1 MQHRNRLAP
10 LAGSAAAVLLV
21 TATIFLLRDSVP
33 VLSLGSLYVLAVL
46 PGRDSLGPHLGGARR
61 GREHAHVQF
70 FFLEPVYTFRLSERS
85 NWLALAVYLAT
96 AIAVSELAARARQR
110 AAEAEQREQEE
121 ALLGELSVA
130 LLQGESLVDEL
141 PRIGSATGSVLGV
154 EGASIQLGDEAG
166 RRGSSC
172 WPARVSSD
180 GSLFRTRERPN
191 PSAVHRFLPALA
203 SLLAVGLDRESS
215 SARPGGRGACAPAMP
230 SRRRILRA
238 VSHDLRSPLTA
249 IRVAAESLTS
259 PSLQLSADD
268 RRRQLETLRVET
280 RRLDRL
286 VTNLLDFSRL
296 EAGAARQR
304 TELVAV
310 DELIGQAL
318 AGVDADPVPVEVKL
332 PREIPFVEVDSAQVE
347 RALVNL
353 LANAQRFAPMGTP
366 VTVTVSAGD
375 EEVVLRIANNGP
387 AISLTIWTT
396 SSSLSCGLQE
406 TTTERGADSDWRSPG
421 ASRRRT
427 AAGSGPSHR
436 QAAGAVFGLALPDGA
451 ECQSRWGGERS
462 PRPGRRRRATDP
474 QSARDHPAWSRV

>member
-1 MQHRNRLAP
+1 MQHRNRLPP
-10 LAGSAAAVLLV
+10 LAGSAAAVVLV
-21 TATIFLLRDSVP
+21 TAAIFLLRESVP

-46 PGRDSLGPHLGGARR
+46 PVAILWGRFWAVLVAIASMLAFN
-61 GREHAHVQF
+61 F
-70 FFLEPVYTFRLSERS
+70 FFLEPVHTFRLSDRS

-154 EGASIQLGDEAG
+154 EGARIQLGDEAG
-166 RRGSSC
+166 PGIELLAGPRLIGRLAL
-172 WPARVSSD
+172 PHA
-180 GSLFRTRERPN
+180 ERPN
-191 PSAVHRFLPALA
+191 PSAVRRFLPALA
-203 SLLAVGLDRESS
+203 SLLAVGLDREELERQALAAEGLRTSD
-215 SARPGGRGACAPAMP
+215 AVKTA
-230 SRRRILRA
+230 ILRA

-296 EAGAARQR
+296 EAGAARPR

-310 DELIGQAL
+310 DELVGQAL
-318 AGVDADPVPVEVKL
+318 AGVDADAVPVEVKL

-353 LANAQRFAPMGTP
+353 LANAQRFAPRGTP
-366 VTVTVSAGD
+366 VTITVSAAD

-387 AISLTIWTT
+387 AIRPDDLDHVFEPFVR
-396 SSSLSCGLQE
+396 LAGDDDRE
-406 TTTERGADSDWRSPG
+406 
-421 ASRRRT
+421 
-427 AAGSGPSHR
+427 GSGLGLAIARSFAEANGGRVWAESPPGGG
-436 QAAGAVFGLALPDGA
+436 AAFGLAFPMA
-451 ECQSRWGGERS
+451 QVPVEVGG
-462 PRPGRRRRATDP
+462 
-474 QSARDHPAWSRV
+474 

>member
-1 MQHRNRLAP
+1 MQHRNRLPP
-10 LAGSAAAVLLV
+10 LAGSAAAVVLV
-21 TATIFLLRDSVP
+21 TAAIFLLRESVP

-46 PGRDSLGPHLGGARR
+46 PVAILWGRFWAVLVAIASMLAFN
-61 GREHAHVQF
+61 F
-70 FFLEPVYTFRLSERS
+70 FFLEPVHTFRLSDRS

-154 EGASIQLGDEAG
+154 EGARIQLGDEAG
-166 RRGSSC
+166 PGIELLAGPRLIGRLAL
-172 WPARVSSD
+172 PHA
-180 GSLFRTRERPN
+180 ERPN
-191 PSAVHRFLPALA
+191 PSAVRRFLPALA
-203 SLLAVGLDRESS
+203 SLLAVGLDREELERQALAAEGLRTSD
-215 SARPGGRGACAPAMP
+215 AVKTA
-230 SRRRILRA
+230 ILRA

-268 RRRQLETLRVET
+268 RGRQLETLRVET

-296 EAGAARQR
+296 EAGAARPR

-318 AGVDADPVPVEVKL
+318 AGVDADAVPVEVKL

-353 LANAQRFAPMGTP
+353 LANAQRFAPRGTP
-366 VTVTVSAGD
+366 VTITVSAAD

-387 AISLTIWTT
+387 AIRPDDLDHVFEPFVR
-396 SSSLSCGLQE
+396 LAGDDDRE
-406 TTTERGADSDWRSPG
+406 
-421 ASRRRT
+421 
-427 AAGSGPSHR
+427 GSGLGLAIARSFAEANGGRVWAESPPGGG
-436 QAAGAVFGLALPDGA
+436 AAFGLAFPMA
-451 ECQSRWGGERS
+451 QVPVEVGG
-462 PRPGRRRRATDP
+462 
-474 QSARDHPAWSRV
+474 

>member
-10 LAGSAAAVLLV
+10 LAGSAAAVVLV
-21 TATIFLLRDSVP
+21 TAAIFLLRESVP

-46 PGRDSLGPHLGGARR
+46 PVAILWGRFWAVLVAIASMLAFN
-61 GREHAHVQF
+61 F
-70 FFLEPVYTFRLSERS
+70 FFLEPVHTFRLSDRS

-110 AAEAEQREQEE
+110 AAEAEQREREE

-154 EGASIQLGDEAG
+154 EGARIELGDEAG
-166 RRGSSC
+166 SGIELLAGPRLIGRLAL
-172 WPARVSSD
+172 PDA
-180 GSLFRTRERPN
+180 ERPN
-191 PSAVHRFLPALA
+191 PSAVRRFLPALA
-203 SLLAVGLDRESS
+203 SLLAVGLDREELQRQALAAEGLRTSD
-215 SARPGGRGACAPAMP
+215 AVKTA
-230 SRRRILRA
+230 ILRA

-296 EAGAARQR
+296 EAGAARPR

-318 AGVDADPVPVEVKL
+318 AGVDADAVPVEVTL

-353 LANAQRFAPMGTP
+353 LANAQRFAPRGTP
-366 VTVTVSAGD
+366 VTITVSAAD
-375 EEVVLRIANNGP
+375 EEVVLRIANKGP
-387 AISLTIWTT
+387 AIRPDDLDHVFEPFVR
-396 SSSLSCGLQE
+396 LAGDDDRE
-406 TTTERGADSDWRSPG
+406 
-421 ASRRRT
+421 
-427 AAGSGPSHR
+427 GSGLGLAIARSFAEANGGRVWAESPPGGG
-436 QAAGAVFGLALPDGA
+436 AAFGLAFPMA
-451 ECQSRWGGERS
+451 QVPVEVGG
-462 PRPGRRRRATDP
+462 
-474 QSARDHPAWSRV
+474 

>member
-1 MQHRNRLAP
+1 MQRGTRHAP
-10 LAGSAAAVLLV
+10 LAGSAAAVVLV
-21 TATIFLLRDSVP
+21 TAAIFALRDSVP

-46 PGRDSLGPHLGGARR
+46 PVAILWGRFWAVLVAIASMLAFN
-61 GREHAHVQF
+61 F
-70 FFLEPVYTFRLSERS
+70 FFLEPVHTFRLSDRS

-166 RRGSSC
+166 PGIELLAG
-172 WPARVSSD
+172 ARLLGRLTLPDS
-180 GSLFRTRERPN
+180 GRLNR
-191 PSAVHRFLPALA
+191 SAARRFLPALA
-203 SLLAVGLDRESS
+203 SLLAVGLDREELEHQALAAEGLRTSD
-215 SARPGGRGACAPAMP
+215 AVKTA
-230 SRRRILRA
+230 ILRA

-259 PSLQLSADD
+259 SSLRLSAED

-310 DELIGQAL
+310 DELVGQAL
-318 AGVDADPVPVEVKL
+318 AGVDADPVRVEVKL

-366 VTVTVSAGD
+366 VTLTVSAGD

-387 AISLTIWTT
+387 AIEPHDLDHVFEPFVRLAGDDDREGS
-396 SSSLSCGLQE
+396 GL
-406 TTTERGADSDWRSPG
+406 GLAIARSFAEANGGRVWAESPPGGG
-421 ASRRRT
+421 AS
-427 AAGSGPSHR
+427 
-436 QAAGAVFGLALPDGA
+436 FGLAFPLAHVPV
-451 ECQSRWGGERS
+451 EV
-462 PRPGRRRRATDP
+462 GR
-474 QSARDHPAWSRV
+474 

>member
-10 LAGSAAAVLLV
+10 LAGSAAAVVLV
-21 TATIFLLRDSVP
+21 TAAIFLLRESVP

-46 PGRDSLGPHLGGARR
+46 PVAILWGRFWAVLVALASMLAFN
-61 GREHAHVQF
+61 F
-70 FFLEPVYTFRLSERS
+70 FFLEPVHTFRLSDRS

-96 AIAVSELAARARQR
+96 AIAVSELSTRARQR
-110 AAEAEQREQEE
+110 AAEAEQREREE

-154 EGASIQLGDEAG
+154 EGARIELGDEAG
-166 RRGSSC
+166 SGIELLAGPRLIGRLAL
-172 WPARVSSD
+172 PDA
-180 GSLFRTRERPN
+180 ERPN
-191 PSAVHRFLPALA
+191 PSAVRRFLPALA
-203 SLLAVGLDRESS
+203 SLLAVGLDREELQRQALAAEGLRTSD
-215 SARPGGRGACAPAMP
+215 AVKTA
-230 SRRRILRA
+230 ILRA

-268 RRRQLETLRVET
+268 RGRQLETLRVET

-296 EAGAARQR
+296 EAGAARPR
-304 TELVAV
+304 TELVGV

-318 AGVDADPVPVEVKL
+318 AGVDADAVPVEVKL

-353 LANAQRFAPMGTP
+353 LANAQRFAPRGTP
-366 VTVTVSAGD
+366 VTITVSAAD
-375 EEVVLRIANNGP
+375 EEVVLRIANKGP
-387 AISLTIWTT
+387 AIRPDDLDHVFEPFVR
-396 SSSLSCGLQE
+396 LAGDDDRE
-406 TTTERGADSDWRSPG
+406 
-421 ASRRRT
+421 
-427 AAGSGPSHR
+427 GSGLGLAIARSFAEANGGRVWAESPPGGG
-436 QAAGAVFGLALPDGA
+436 AAFGLAFPMA
-451 ECQSRWGGERS
+451 QVPVEVGG
-462 PRPGRRRRATDP
+462 
-474 QSARDHPAWSRV
+474 

>member
-10 LAGSAAAVLLV
+10 LAGSAAAVVLV
-21 TATIFLLRDSVP
+21 TAAIFLLRESVP

-46 PGRDSLGPHLGGARR
+46 PVAILWGRFWAVLVAIASMLAFN
-61 GREHAHVQF
+61 F
-70 FFLEPVYTFRLSERS
+70 FFLEPVHTFRLSDRS

-154 EGASIQLGDEAG
+154 EGARIELGDEAG
-166 RRGSSC
+166 SGIELLAGPRLIGRLAL
-172 WPARVSSD
+172 PDA
-180 GSLFRTRERPN
+180 ERPN
-191 PSAVHRFLPALA
+191 PSAVRRFLPALA
-203 SLLAVGLDRESS
+203 SLLAVGLDREELQRQALAAEGLRTSD
-215 SARPGGRGACAPAMP
+215 AVKTA
-230 SRRRILRA
+230 ILRA

-296 EAGAARQR
+296 EAGAARPR

-318 AGVDADPVPVEVKL
+318 AGVDADAVPVEVKL

-353 LANAQRFAPMGTP
+353 LANAQRFAPRGTP
-366 VTVTVSAGD
+366 VTITVSAAD

-387 AISLTIWTT
+387 AIRPDDLDHVFEPFVR
-396 SSSLSCGLQE
+396 LAGDDDRE
-406 TTTERGADSDWRSPG
+406 
-421 ASRRRT
+421 
-427 AAGSGPSHR
+427 GSGLGLAIARSFAEANGGRVWAESPPGGG
-436 QAAGAVFGLALPDGA
+436 AAFGLAFPMA
-451 ECQSRWGGERS
+451 QVPVEVGG
-462 PRPGRRRRATDP
+462 
-474 QSARDHPAWSRV
+474 

>member
-10 LAGSAAAVLLV
+10 LAGSAAAVVLV
-21 TATIFLLRDSVP
+21 TAAIFLLRESVP

-46 PGRDSLGPHLGGARR
+46 PVAILWGRFWAVLVAIASMLAFN
-61 GREHAHVQF
+61 F
-70 FFLEPVYTFRLSERS
+70 FFLEPVHTFRLSDRS

-96 AIAVSELAARARQR
+96 AIAVSELSTRARQR
-110 AAEAEQREQEE
+110 AAEAEQREREE

-154 EGASIQLGDEAG
+154 EGARIELGDEAG
-166 RRGSSC
+166 PGIELLAGPRLIGRLAL
-172 WPARVSSD
+172 PDA
-180 GSLFRTRERPN
+180 ERPN
-191 PSAVHRFLPALA
+191 PSAVRRFLPALA
-203 SLLAVGLDRESS
+203 SLLAVGLDREELQRQALAAEGLRTSD
-215 SARPGGRGACAPAMP
+215 AVKTA
-230 SRRRILRA
+230 ILRA

-268 RRRQLETLRVET
+268 RGRQLETLRVET

-296 EAGAARQR
+296 EAGAARPR

-318 AGVDADPVPVEVKL
+318 AGVDADAVPVEVKL

-353 LANAQRFAPMGTP
+353 LANAQRFAPRGTP
-366 VTVTVSAGD
+366 VTITVSAAD

-387 AISLTIWTT
+387 AIRRDDLDHVFEPFVR
-396 SSSLSCGLQE
+396 LAGD
-406 TTTERGADSDWRSPG
+406 ADRE
-421 ASRRRT
+421 
-427 AAGSGPSHR
+427 GSGLGLAIARSFAEANGGRVWAESPPGGG
-436 QAAGAVFGLALPDGA
+436 AAFGLAFPMA
-451 ECQSRWGGERS
+451 QVPVEVGG
-462 PRPGRRRRATDP
+462 
-474 QSARDHPAWSRV
+474 

>member
-1 MQHRNRLAP
+1 MQHRNRLPP
-10 LAGSAAAVLLV
+10 LAGSAAAVVLV
-21 TATIFLLRDSVP
+21 TAAIFLLRESVP

-46 PGRDSLGPHLGGARR
+46 PVAILWGRFWAVLVAIASMLAFN
-61 GREHAHVQF
+61 F
-70 FFLEPVYTFRLSERS
+70 FFLEPVHTFRLSDRS

-154 EGASIQLGDEAG
+154 EGARIQLGDEAG
-166 RRGSSC
+166 PGIELLAGPRLIGRLAL
-172 WPARVSSD
+172 PHA
-180 GSLFRTRERPN
+180 ERPN
-191 PSAVHRFLPALA
+191 PSAVRRFLPALA
-203 SLLAVGLDRESS
+203 SLLAVGLDREELERQALAAEGLRTSD
-215 SARPGGRGACAPAMP
+215 AVKTA
-230 SRRRILRA
+230 ILRA

-296 EAGAARQR
+296 EAGAARPR
-304 TELVAV
+304 TEHVAV

-318 AGVDADPVPVEVKL
+318 AGVDADAVPVEVKL

-353 LANAQRFAPMGTP
+353 LANAQRFAPRGTP
-366 VTVTVSAGD
+366 VTITVSAAD

-387 AISLTIWTT
+387 AIRPDDLDHVFEPFVR
-396 SSSLSCGLQE
+396 LAGDDDRE
-406 TTTERGADSDWRSPG
+406 
-421 ASRRRT
+421 
-427 AAGSGPSHR
+427 GSGLGLAIARSFAEANGGRVWAESPPGGG
-436 QAAGAVFGLALPDGA
+436 AAFGLAFPMA
-451 ECQSRWGGERS
+451 QVPVEVGG
-462 PRPGRRRRATDP
+462 
-474 QSARDHPAWSRV
+474 

>member
-1 MQHRNRLAP
+1 MQRRNRLAP
-10 LAGSAAAVLLV
+10 LAGSAAAVVLV
-21 TATIFLLRDSVP
+21 TAAISLLRDSVP

-46 PGRDSLGPHLGGARR
+46 PVAILWGRFWAVLVAIASMLAFN
-61 GREHAHVQF
+61 F
-70 FFLEPVYTFRLSERS
+70 FFLEPVHTFRLSDRS

-154 EGASIQLGDEAG
+154 EGGSIQLGDEAG
-166 RRGSSC
+166 PGFELLAGTRLIGRLTL
-172 WPARVSSD
+172 PD
-180 GSLFRTRERPN
+180 GGRPN
-191 PSAVHRFLPALA
+191 RSAVRRFLPALA
-203 SLLAVGLDRESS
+203 SLLAVGLDREELERQALAAEGLRTSD
-215 SARPGGRGACAPAMP
+215 AVKTA
-230 SRRRILRA
+230 ILRA

-259 PSLQLSADD
+259 SSLQLSAED

-318 AGVDADPVPVEVKL
+318 SGVDADPVPVEVKL

-375 EEVVLRIANNGP
+375 EEVILRIANNGP
-387 AISLTIWTT
+387 AIQPHDLDQVFEPFVR
-396 SSSLSCGLQE
+396 LAGDDDRE
-406 TTTERGADSDWRSPG
+406 
-421 ASRRRT
+421 
-427 AAGSGPSHR
+427 GSGLGLAIARSFAEANGGRVWAESPPGGG
-436 QAAGAVFGLALPDGA
+436 AAFGLAFPLAHVPV
-451 ECQSRWGGERS
+451 EV
-462 PRPGRRRRATDP
+462 GR
-474 QSARDHPAWSRV
+474 

>member
-1 MQHRNRLAP
+1 MQHRNRLPP
-10 LAGSAAAVLLV
+10 LAGSAAAVVLV
-21 TATIFLLRDSVP
+21 TAAIFLLRESVP

-46 PGRDSLGPHLGGARR
+46 PVAILWGRFWAVLVAIASMLAFN
-61 GREHAHVQF
+61 F
-70 FFLEPVYTFRLSERS
+70 FFLEPVHTFRLSDRS

-154 EGASIQLGDEAG
+154 EGGSIQLGDEAG
-166 RRGSSC
+166 PGFELLAGTRLIGRLTL
-172 WPARVSSD
+172 PD
-180 GSLFRTRERPN
+180 GGRPN
-191 PSAVHRFLPALA
+191 RSAVRRFLPALA
-203 SLLAVGLDRESS
+203 SLLAVGLDREELERQALAAEGLRTSD
-215 SARPGGRGACAPAMP
+215 AVKTA
-230 SRRRILRA
+230 ILRA

-259 PSLQLSADD
+259 SSLQLSAED

-318 AGVDADPVPVEVKL
+318 SGVDADPVPVEVKL

-375 EEVVLRIANNGP
+375 EEVILRIANNGP
-387 AISLTIWTT
+387 AIQPHDLDQVFEPFVR
-396 SSSLSCGLQE
+396 LAGDDDRE
-406 TTTERGADSDWRSPG
+406 
-421 ASRRRT
+421 
-427 AAGSGPSHR
+427 GSGLGLAIARSFAEANGGRVWAESPPVGG
-436 QAAGAVFGLALPDGA
+436 AAFGLAFPLAHVPV
-451 ECQSRWGGERS
+451 EV
-462 PRPGRRRRATDP
+462 GR
-474 QSARDHPAWSRV
+474 

>member
-10 LAGSAAAVLLV
+10 LAGSAAAVVLV
-21 TATIFLLRDSVP
+21 TAAIFLLRESVP

-46 PGRDSLGPHLGGARR
+46 PVAILWGRFWAVLVAIASMLAFN
-61 GREHAHVQF
+61 F
-70 FFLEPVYTFRLSERS
+70 FFLEPVHTFRLSDRS

-96 AIAVSELAARARQR
+96 AIAVSELSTRARQR
-110 AAEAEQREQEE
+110 AAEAEQREREE

-154 EGASIQLGDEAG
+154 EGARIELGDEAG
-166 RRGSSC
+166 SGIELLAGPRLIGRLAL
-172 WPARVSSD
+172 PDA
-180 GSLFRTRERPN
+180 ERPN
-191 PSAVHRFLPALA
+191 PSAVRRFLPALA
-203 SLLAVGLDRESS
+203 SLLAVGLDREELQRQALAAEGLRTSD
-215 SARPGGRGACAPAMP
+215 AVKTA
-230 SRRRILRA
+230 ILRA

-268 RRRQLETLRVET
+268 RGRQLETLRVET

-296 EAGAARQR
+296 EAGAARPR
-304 TELVAV
+304 TELVGV

-318 AGVDADPVPVEVKL
+318 AGVDADAVPVEVKL

-353 LANAQRFAPMGTP
+353 LANAQRFAPRGTP
-366 VTVTVSAGD
+366 VTITVSAAD

-387 AISLTIWTT
+387 AIRPDDLDHVFEPFVR
-396 SSSLSCGLQE
+396 LAGDDDRE
-406 TTTERGADSDWRSPG
+406 
-421 ASRRRT
+421 
-427 AAGSGPSHR
+427 GSGLGLAIARSFAEANGGRVWAESPPGGG
-436 QAAGAVFGLALPDGA
+436 AAFGLAFPMA
-451 ECQSRWGGERS
+451 QVPVEVGG
-462 PRPGRRRRATDP
+462 
-474 QSARDHPAWSRV
+474 

>member
-10 LAGSAAAVLLV
+10 LAGSAAAVVLV
-21 TATIFLLRDSVP
+21 TAAIFLLRESVP

-46 PGRDSLGPHLGGARR
+46 PVAILWGRFWAVLVAIASMLAFN
-61 GREHAHVQF
+61 F
-70 FFLEPVYTFRLSERS
+70 FFLEPVHTFRLSDRS

-96 AIAVSELAARARQR
+96 AIAVSELSTRARQR
-110 AAEAEQREQEE
+110 AAEAEQREREE

-154 EGASIQLGDEAG
+154 EGARIELGDEAG
-166 RRGSSC
+166 SGIELLAGPRLIGRLAL
-172 WPARVSSD
+172 PDA
-180 GSLFRTRERPN
+180 ERPN
-191 PSAVHRFLPALA
+191 PSAVRRFLPALA
-203 SLLAVGLDRESS
+203 SLLAVGLDREELQRQALAAEGLRTSD
-215 SARPGGRGACAPAMP
+215 AVKTA
-230 SRRRILRA
+230 ILRA

-268 RRRQLETLRVET
+268 RGRQLETLRVET

-296 EAGAARQR
+296 EAGAARPR

-318 AGVDADPVPVEVKL
+318 AGVDADAVPVEVKL

-353 LANAQRFAPMGTP
+353 LANAQRFAPRGTP
-366 VTVTVSAGD
+366 VTITVSAAD

-387 AISLTIWTT
+387 AIRPDDLDHVFEPFVR
-396 SSSLSCGLQE
+396 LAGDDDRE
-406 TTTERGADSDWRSPG
+406 
-421 ASRRRT
+421 
-427 AAGSGPSHR
+427 GSGLGLAIARSFAEANGGRVWAESPPGGG
-436 QAAGAVFGLALPDGA
+436 AAFGLAFPMA
-451 ECQSRWGGERS
+451 QVPVEVGG
-462 PRPGRRRRATDP
+462 
-474 QSARDHPAWSRV
+474 

>member
-1 MQHRNRLAP
+1 MQRGNPLAP
-10 LAGSAAAVLLV
+10 LAGSAAAVVLV
-21 TATIFLLRDSVP
+21 TAAISLLRDSVP

-46 PGRDSLGPHLGGARR
+46 PVAILWGRFWAVLVAIASMLAFN
-61 GREHAHVQF
+61 F
-70 FFLEPVYTFRLSERS
+70 FFLEPVHTFRLSDRS

-154 EGASIQLGDEAG
+154 EGGSIQLGDEAG
-166 RRGSSC
+166 PGFELLAGTRLIGRLTL
-172 WPARVSSD
+172 PD
-180 GSLFRTRERPN
+180 GGRPN
-191 PSAVHRFLPALA
+191 RSAVRRFLPALA
-203 SLLAVGLDRESS
+203 SLLAVGLDREELERQALAAEGLRTSD
-215 SARPGGRGACAPAMP
+215 AVKTA
-230 SRRRILRA
+230 ILRA

-259 PSLQLSADD
+259 SSLQLSAED

-318 AGVDADPVPVEVKL
+318 SGVDADPVPVEVKL

-375 EEVVLRIANNGP
+375 EEVILRIANNGP
-387 AISLTIWTT
+387 AIQPHDLDQVFEPFVR
-396 SSSLSCGLQE
+396 LAGDDDRE
-406 TTTERGADSDWRSPG
+406 
-421 ASRRRT
+421 
-427 AAGSGPSHR
+427 GSGLGLAIARSFAEANGGRVWAESPPGGG
-436 QAAGAVFGLALPDGA
+436 AAFGLAFPLAHVPV
-451 ECQSRWGGERS
+451 EV
-462 PRPGRRRRATDP
+462 GR
-474 QSARDHPAWSRV
+474 

>member
-10 LAGSAAAVLLV
+10 LAGSATAIVLV
-21 TATIFLLRDSVP
+21 TAAIFLLRESVP

-46 PGRDSLGPHLGGARR
+46 PVAILWGRFWAVLVAIASMLAFN
-61 GREHAHVQF
+61 F
-70 FFLEPVYTFRLSERS
+70 FFLEPVHTFRLSDRS

-154 EGASIQLGDEAG
+154 EGGSIQLGDEAG
-166 RRGSSC
+166 PGFELLAGTRLIGRLTL
-172 WPARVSSD
+172 PD
-180 GSLFRTRERPN
+180 GGRPN
-191 PSAVHRFLPALA
+191 RSAVRRFLPALA
-203 SLLAVGLDRESS
+203 SLLAVGLDREELERQALAAEGLRTSD
-215 SARPGGRGACAPAMP
+215 AVKTA
-230 SRRRILRA
+230 ILRA

-259 PSLQLSADD
+259 SSLQLSAED

-318 AGVDADPVPVEVKL
+318 SGVDADPVPVEVKL

-375 EEVVLRIANNGP
+375 EEVILRIANNGP
-387 AISLTIWTT
+387 AIQPHDLDQVFEPFVR
-396 SSSLSCGLQE
+396 LAGDDDRE
-406 TTTERGADSDWRSPG
+406 
-421 ASRRRT
+421 
-427 AAGSGPSHR
+427 GSGLGLAIARSFAEANGGRVWAESPPVGG
-436 QAAGAVFGLALPDGA
+436 AAFGLAFPLAHVPV
-451 ECQSRWGGERS
+451 EV
-462 PRPGRRRRATDP
+462 GR
-474 QSARDHPAWSRV
+474 

>member
-10 LAGSAAAVLLV
+10 LAGSAAAVVLV
-21 TATIFLLRDSVP
+21 TAAIFLLRESVP

-46 PGRDSLGPHLGGARR
+46 PVAILWGRFWAVLVAIASMLAFN
-61 GREHAHVQF
+61 F
-70 FFLEPVYTFRLSERS
+70 FFLEPVHTFRLSDRS

-110 AAEAEQREQEE
+110 AADAEQREQEE

-130 LLQGESLVDEL
+130 LLQGENLVDEL
-141 PRIGSATGSVLGV
+141 PRIGNATGSVLGV
-154 EGASIQLGDEAG
+154 EGASIQLGAHAPSEGIELLAG
-166 RRGSSC
+166 KRLVGQLVV
-172 WPARVSSD
+172 PD
-180 GSLFRTRERPN
+180 GEQPN
-191 PSAVHRFLPALA
+191 SSAVHRFLPALA
-203 SLLAVGLDRESS
+203 SLLAVGLDRDELERQALAAEELRTSD
-215 SARPGGRGACAPAMP
+215 AVKTA
-230 SRRRILRA
+230 ILRA

-259 PSLQLSADD
+259 SSLQLSAED

-347 RALVNL
+347 RVLVNL

-387 AISLTIWTT
+387 AIQPHDLDQVFEPFVR
-396 SSSLSCGLQE
+396 LAGDDDRE
-406 TTTERGADSDWRSPG
+406 
-421 ASRRRT
+421 
-427 AAGSGPSHR
+427 GSGLGLAIARSFAEANGGRVWAESPPGGG
-436 QAAGAVFGLALPDGA
+436 AAFGLAFPMA
-451 ECQSRWGGERS
+451 QVPVEVGE
-462 PRPGRRRRATDP
+462 
-474 QSARDHPAWSRV
+474 

>member
-10 LAGSAAAVLLV
+10 LAGSAAAVVLV
-21 TATIFLLRDSVP
+21 TAAIFLLRESVP

-46 PGRDSLGPHLGGARR
+46 PVAILWGRFWAVLVAIASMLAFN
-61 GREHAHVQF
+61 F
-70 FFLEPVYTFRLSERS
+70 FFLEPVHTFRLSDRS

-96 AIAVSELAARARQR
+96 AIAVSELSTRARQR
-110 AAEAEQREQEE
+110 AAEAEQREREE

-154 EGASIQLGDEAG
+154 EGARIELGDEAPA
-166 RRGSSC
+166 RGSSS

-180 GSLFRTRERPN
+180 GSLFPDARATEPAPRCAASSPRSP
-191 PSAVHRFLPALA
+191 RFLPSA
-203 SLLAVGLDRESS
+203 STAMSS
-215 SARPGGRGACAPAMP
+215 SARRSAAEGLRTSDAVKTA
-230 SRRRILRA
+230 ILRA

-296 EAGAARQR
+296 EAGAARPR

-318 AGVDADPVPVEVKL
+318 AGVDADAGPGRGEAAA
-332 PREIPFVEVDSAQVE
+332 RDPF
-347 RALVNL
+347 RRG
-353 LANAQRFAPMGTP
+353 RF
-366 VTVTVSAGD
+366 
-375 EEVVLRIANNGP
+375 
-387 AISLTIWTT
+387 
-396 SSSLSCGLQE
+396 
-406 TTTERGADSDWRSPG
+406 
-421 ASRRRT
+421 
-427 AAGSGPSHR
+427 
-436 QAAGAVFGLALPDGA
+436 
-451 ECQSRWGGERS
+451 
-462 PRPGRRRRATDP
+462 RPGRASARQPARQRATLRASGNPGD
-474 QSARDHPAWSRV
+474 RHRLGR

>member
-1 MQHRNRLAP
+1 MERGNRLAP
-10 LAGSAAAVLLV
+10 LAGSAAAVVLV
-21 TATIFLLRDSVP
+21 TAAIFLLRDSVP

-46 PGRDSLGPHLGGARR
+46 PVAILWGRFWAVLVAIASMLAFN
-61 GREHAHVQF
+61 F
-70 FFLEPVYTFRLSERS
+70 FFLEPVHTFRLSDRS

-154 EGASIQLGDEAG
+154 EGGSIQLGDEAG
-166 RRGSSC
+166 PGFELLAGTRLIGRLTL
-172 WPARVSSD
+172 PD
-180 GSLFRTRERPN
+180 GGRPN
-191 PSAVHRFLPALA
+191 RSAVRRFLPALA
-203 SLLAVGLDRESS
+203 SLLAVGLDREELERQALAAEGLRTSD
-215 SARPGGRGACAPAMP
+215 AVKTA
-230 SRRRILRA
+230 ILRA

-259 PSLQLSADD
+259 SSLQLSAED

-318 AGVDADPVPVEVKL
+318 SGVDADPVPVEVKL

-375 EEVVLRIANNGP
+375 EEVILRIANNGP
-387 AISLTIWTT
+387 AIQPHDLDQVFEPFVR
-396 SSSLSCGLQE
+396 LAGDDDRE
-406 TTTERGADSDWRSPG
+406 
-421 ASRRRT
+421 
-427 AAGSGPSHR
+427 GSGLGLAIARSFAEANGGRVWAESPPVGG
-436 QAAGAVFGLALPDGA
+436 AAFGLAFPLAHVPV
-451 ECQSRWGGERS
+451 EV
-462 PRPGRRRRATDP
+462 GR
-474 QSARDHPAWSRV
+474 

>member
-1 MQHRNRLAP
+1 MQHRNRLPP
-10 LAGSAAAVLLV
+10 LAGSAAAVVLV
-21 TATIFLLRDSVP
+21 TAAIFLLRESVP

-46 PGRDSLGPHLGGARR
+46 PVAILWGRFWAVLVAIASMLAFN
-61 GREHAHVQF
+61 F
-70 FFLEPVYTFRLSERS
+70 FFLEPVHTFRLSDRS

-154 EGASIQLGDEAG
+154 EGARIQLGDEAG
-166 RRGSSC
+166 PGIELLAGPRLIGRLAL
-172 WPARVSSD
+172 PHA
-180 GSLFRTRERPN
+180 ERPN
-191 PSAVHRFLPALA
+191 PSAVRRFLPALA
-203 SLLAVGLDRESS
+203 SLLAVGLDREELERQALAAEGLRTSD
-215 SARPGGRGACAPAMP
+215 AVKTA
-230 SRRRILRA
+230 ILRA

-296 EAGAARQR
+296 EAGAARPR

-318 AGVDADPVPVEVKL
+318 AGVDADAVPVEVKL

-353 LANAQRFAPMGTP
+353 LANAQRFAPRGTP
-366 VTVTVSAGD
+366 VTITVSAAD

-387 AISLTIWTT
+387 AIRPDDLDHVFEPFVR
-396 SSSLSCGLQE
+396 LAGDDDRE
-406 TTTERGADSDWRSPG
+406 
-421 ASRRRT
+421 
-427 AAGSGPSHR
+427 GSGLGLAIARSFAEANGGRVWAESPPGGG
-436 QAAGAVFGLALPDGA
+436 AAFGLAFPMA
-451 ECQSRWGGERS
+451 QVPVEVGG
-462 PRPGRRRRATDP
+462 
-474 QSARDHPAWSRV
+474 

>member
-1 MQHRNRLAP
+1 MQRGNPLAP
-10 LAGSAAAVLLV
+10 LAGSAAAVVLV
-21 TATIFLLRDSVP
+21 TAAIFLLRDSVP

-46 PGRDSLGPHLGGARR
+46 PVAILWGRFWAVLVAIASMLAFN
-61 GREHAHVQF
+61 F
-70 FFLEPVYTFRLSERS
+70 FFLEPVHTFRLSDRS

-154 EGASIQLGDEAG
+154 EGGSIQLGDEAG
-166 RRGSSC
+166 PGFELLAGTRLIGRLTL
-172 WPARVSSD
+172 PD
-180 GSLFRTRERPN
+180 GGRPN
-191 PSAVHRFLPALA
+191 RSAVRRFLPALA
-203 SLLAVGLDRESS
+203 SLLAVGLDREELERQALAAEGLRTSD
-215 SARPGGRGACAPAMP
+215 AVKTA
-230 SRRRILRA
+230 ILRA

-259 PSLQLSADD
+259 SSLQLSAED

-318 AGVDADPVPVEVKL
+318 SGVDADPVPVEVKL

-375 EEVVLRIANNGP
+375 EEVILRIANNGP
-387 AISLTIWTT
+387 AIQPHDLDQVFEPFVR
-396 SSSLSCGLQE
+396 LAGDDDRE
-406 TTTERGADSDWRSPG
+406 
-421 ASRRRT
+421 
-427 AAGSGPSHR
+427 GSGLGLAIARSFAEANGGRVWAESPPGGG
-436 QAAGAVFGLALPDGA
+436 AAFGLAFPVA
-451 ECQSRWGGERS
+451 QVPVEV
-462 PRPGRRRRATDP
+462 GR
-474 QSARDHPAWSRV
+474 

>member
-10 LAGSAAAVLLV
+10 LAGSAAAVVLV
-21 TATIFLLRDSVP
+21 TAAIFLLRESVP

-46 PGRDSLGPHLGGARR
+46 PVAILWGRVWAVLVAIASMLAFN
-61 GREHAHVQF
+61 F
-70 FFLEPVYTFRLSERS
+70 FFLEPVHTFRLSDRS

-96 AIAVSELAARARQR
+96 AIAVSELSTRARQR
-110 AAEAEQREQEE
+110 AAEAEQREREE

-154 EGASIQLGDEAG
+154 EGARIELGDEAG
-166 RRGSSC
+166 SGIELLAGPRLIGRLAL
-172 WPARVSSD
+172 PDA
-180 GSLFRTRERPN
+180 ERPN
-191 PSAVHRFLPALA
+191 PSAVRRFLPALA
-203 SLLAVGLDRESS
+203 SLLAVGLDREELQRQALAAEGLRTSD
-215 SARPGGRGACAPAMP
+215 AVKTA
-230 SRRRILRA
+230 ILRA

-268 RRRQLETLRVET
+268 RGRQLETLRVET

-296 EAGAARQR
+296 EAGAARPR
-304 TELVAV
+304 TELVGV

-318 AGVDADPVPVEVKL
+318 AGVDADAVPVEVKL

-353 LANAQRFAPMGTP
+353 LANAQRFAPRGTP
-366 VTVTVSAGD
+366 VTITVSAAD
-375 EEVVLRIANNGP
+375 EEVVLRIANKGP
-387 AISLTIWTT
+387 AIRPDDLDHVFEPFVR
-396 SSSLSCGLQE
+396 LAGDDDRE
-406 TTTERGADSDWRSPG
+406 
-421 ASRRRT
+421 
-427 AAGSGPSHR
+427 GSGLGLAIARSFAEANGGRVWAESPPGGG
-436 QAAGAVFGLALPDGA
+436 AAFGLAFPMA
-451 ECQSRWGGERS
+451 QVPVEVGG
-462 PRPGRRRRATDP
+462 
-474 QSARDHPAWSRV
+474 

>member
-10 LAGSAAAVLLV
+10 LAGSAAAVVLV
-21 TATIFLLRDSVP
+21 TAAIFLLRESVP

-46 PGRDSLGPHLGGARR
+46 PVAILWGRVWAVLVAIASMLAFN
-61 GREHAHVQF
+61 F
-70 FFLEPVYTFRLSERS
+70 FFLEPVHTFRLSDRS

-96 AIAVSELAARARQR
+96 AIAVSELSTRARQR
-110 AAEAEQREQEE
+110 AAEAEQREREE

-154 EGASIQLGDEAG
+154 EGARIELGDEAG
-166 RRGSSC
+166 SGIELLAGPRLIGRLAL
-172 WPARVSSD
+172 PDA
-180 GSLFRTRERPN
+180 ERPN
-191 PSAVHRFLPALA
+191 PSAVRRFLPALA
-203 SLLAVGLDRESS
+203 SLLAVGLDREELQRQALAAEGLRTSD
-215 SARPGGRGACAPAMP
+215 AVKTA
-230 SRRRILRA
+230 ILRA

-268 RRRQLETLRVET
+268 RGRQLETLRVET

-296 EAGAARQR
+296 EAGAARPR
-304 TELVAV
+304 TELVGV

-318 AGVDADPVPVEVKL
+318 AGVDADAVPVEVKL

-353 LANAQRFAPMGTP
+353 LANAQRFAPRGTP
-366 VTVTVSAGD
+366 VTITVSAAD

-387 AISLTIWTT
+387 AIRPDDLDHVFEPFVR
-396 SSSLSCGLQE
+396 LAGDDDRE
-406 TTTERGADSDWRSPG
+406 
-421 ASRRRT
+421 
-427 AAGSGPSHR
+427 GSGLGLAIARSFAEANGGRVWAESPPGGG
-436 QAAGAVFGLALPDGA
+436 AAFGLAFPMA
-451 ECQSRWGGERS
+451 QVPVEVGG
-462 PRPGRRRRATDP
+462 
-474 QSARDHPAWSRV
+474 

>member
-1 MQHRNRLAP
+1 MQRRNRLAP
-10 LAGSAAAVLLV
+10 LAGSAAAVVLV
-21 TATIFLLRDSVP
+21 TAAIFLLRDSVP

-46 PGRDSLGPHLGGARR
+46 PVAILWGRSWAVLVAIASMLAFN
-61 GREHAHVQF
+61 F
-70 FFLEPVYTFRLSERS
+70 FFLEPVHTFRLSDRS

-154 EGASIQLGDEAG
+154 EGGSIQLGDEAG
-166 RRGSSC
+166 PGFELLAGTRLIGRLTL
-172 WPARVSSD
+172 PD
-180 GSLFRTRERPN
+180 GGRPN
-191 PSAVHRFLPALA
+191 RSAVRRFLPALA
-203 SLLAVGLDRESS
+203 SLLAVGLDREELERQALAAEGLRTSD
-215 SARPGGRGACAPAMP
+215 AVKTA
-230 SRRRILRA
+230 ILRA

-259 PSLQLSADD
+259 SSLQLSAED

-318 AGVDADPVPVEVKL
+318 SGVDADPVPVEVKL

-375 EEVVLRIANNGP
+375 EEVILRIANNGP
-387 AISLTIWTT
+387 AIQPHDLDQVFEPFVR
-396 SSSLSCGLQE
+396 LAGDDDRE
-406 TTTERGADSDWRSPG
+406 
-421 ASRRRT
+421 
-427 AAGSGPSHR
+427 GSGLGLAIARSFAEANGGRVWAESPPGGG
-436 QAAGAVFGLALPDGA
+436 AAFGLAFPLAHVPV
-451 ECQSRWGGERS
+451 EV
-462 PRPGRRRRATDP
+462 GR
-474 QSARDHPAWSRV
+474 